1 VDLLLGAA
9 ATDPVA
15 MRPLTSI
22 EQGVLSYVVLE
33 AFRALSPTP
42 EPGQPRLRLERVAES
57 TEEALSVFAEEKA
70 VALIEFKALIGSS
83 AGYLRMLLPGSLVHK
98 ALPPEDDEARRAR
111 LQRQFRRRLDW
122 LATT

>member
-1 VDLLLGAA
+1 
-9 ATDPVA
+9 
-15 MRPLTSI
+15 
-22 EQGVLSYVVLE
+22 
-33 AFRALSPTP
+33 
-42 EPGQPRLRLERVAES
+42 
-57 TEEALSVFAEEKA
+57 EEKA

-122 LATT
+122 LATTRAWLRAEIGGTELTAADLSGLRGGNVLLLDALTTPSHKGENGTAIL